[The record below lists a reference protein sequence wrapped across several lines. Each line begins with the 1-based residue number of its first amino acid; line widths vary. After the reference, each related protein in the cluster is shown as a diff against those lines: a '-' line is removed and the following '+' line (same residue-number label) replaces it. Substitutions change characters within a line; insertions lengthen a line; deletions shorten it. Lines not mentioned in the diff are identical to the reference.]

1 MLIFLLNFVN
11 ALTSIP
17 TMEFNKLNVGT
28 IFFLTFCN
36 RIHYLNSFKI
46 ISTISCYIF
55 RLTIFHIDFYMKKK
69 KKIAQRK
76 YIATSLW
83 FI

>member
-1 MLIFLLNFVN
+1 
-11 ALTSIP
+11 
-17 TMEFNKLNVGT
+17 MEFNKLNVGT

-69 KKIAQRK
+69 KKLHRENTLPHRYGLFKKLI
-76 YIATSLW
+76 L
-83 FI
+83 